1 MKPMA
6 LETGILDH
14 HKMIYI
20 LKKVLHLQKINP
32 KLFTSTT
39 IKSSIKNSFKWNLKK
54 KLDEI
59 SSNSFDIFIEKFK
72 TCLDKFAALKEKK
85 VRINNSTF
93 ITKSLRKPI
102 ILRSQLKR
110 KFNNN
115 KSQENSKKYRQ
126 QRNYCVNFYVKRS
139 WNVFKTWTLI
149 RLMMIKYFGKP

>member
-32 KLFTSTT
+32 KLFTSTA

-115 KSQENSKKYRQ
+115 KS
-126 QRNYCVNFYVKRS
+126 
-139 WNVFKTWTLI
+139 
-149 RLMMIKYFGKP
+149 